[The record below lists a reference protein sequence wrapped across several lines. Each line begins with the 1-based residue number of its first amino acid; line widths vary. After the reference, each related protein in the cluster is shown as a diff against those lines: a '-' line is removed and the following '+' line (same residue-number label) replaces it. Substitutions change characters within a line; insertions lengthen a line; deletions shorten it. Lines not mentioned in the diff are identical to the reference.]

1 MNNCEKAGIKMSSNA
16 KRTITN
22 ARKPTGF
29 WGSRIIS
36 SMNVHHNSLT
46 DWGLGHVSI
55 EPQFHI
61 LDVGCGGGNAL
72 SKMSNMAPE
81 GKLCGIDHSEVS
93 VKESKKKNKEDVISG
108 KIEIKYGSVSDL
120 PYDDDSFDLV
130 TGIETYYFWPDPIED
145 LKEVKR
151 TLKPNGSILLIFEA
165 RSDNNPEIWKDYRD
179 IVDMHI
185 PSEKGIREELEKA
198 GFSDI
203 VVDTKDDWLCAVGK
217 K

>member
-1 MNNCEKAGIKMSSNA
+1 MSGNA

-72 SKMSNMAPE
+72 SKMSKMASK

-120 PYDDDSFDLV
+120 PYGDDSFDLV

-185 PSEKGIREELEKA
+185 PNEKGIKEELEKA

-217 K
+217 KIIY